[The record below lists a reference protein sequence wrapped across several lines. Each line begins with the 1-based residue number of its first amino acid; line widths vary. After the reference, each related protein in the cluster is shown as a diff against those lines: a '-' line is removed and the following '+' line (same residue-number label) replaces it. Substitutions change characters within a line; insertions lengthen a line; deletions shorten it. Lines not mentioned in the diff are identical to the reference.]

1 MFAKKSLLL
10 ILAAVFVIA
19 GCSSQGDPTQAEK
32 FGQQAS
38 AVIRGEI
45 SNDLLDFEI
54 AAKVGDGEGD
64 PLPGELLIRGRN
76 MMYDADLGVVTVDLS
91 VYNDSDAALPER
103 VGLTFMQFMPDDVT
117 ILNSD
122 NDQNGAGAL
131 VVFEF
136 ADGDGNWSPGEESQ
150 ARSVQFQMASGTS
163 FGFVA
168 RIDVGLPPEG
178 GTIAGMVWHD
188 MNENGEMDID
198 EPGVGGIT
206 MALHTGDD
214 LTVTPLTTAVTA
226 EDGTYSFEGQDAG
239 YYTVVRMPL
248 EGLVGTTPPEM
259 AVILVEMDGIVSD
272 FLLANFGVVRGED
285 PGDDFVKVG
294 DFVTAKGVYCAEPDR
309 LLAEIF
315 NVSHCD
321 SLVNKDDG
329 DGDDD
334 DDGDDGDDED
344 DCDGDC
350 DDGCPQNDCWGLL
363 AGMVTGISFEDHY
376 LEIMGTK
383 VYFHDKDGGWD
394 PDEIRCGIR
403 FRVKA
408 TRDADMNDGQVE
420 ACGMPHW
427 WNGNRDRVRGYV
439 QEVVRGDDDRIT
451 GVIILNT
458 LVELPRDE
466 G

>member
-1 MFAKKSLLL
+1 MFAKKSLLI

-19 GCSSQGDPTQAEK
+19 GCSDQGDPTHPEN

-45 SNDLLDFEI
+45 SNDLLDFEF

-91 VYNDSDAALPER
+91 VYNDSDAVLQER

-122 NDQNGAGAL
+122 NDLNGAGAL

-136 ADGDGNWSPGEESQ
+136 EDGDGNWSPGEESM
-150 ARSVQFQMASGTS
+150 ARTVQFQLPSGTS

-178 GTIAGMVWHD
+178 GTIAGMVWYD
-188 MNENGEMDID
+188 MNENGEID
-198 EPGVGGIT
+198 AEEPGVGGIT

-214 LTVTPLTTAVTA
+214 VTVNPLLTAVTA

-272 FLLANFGVVRGED
+272 FLLANFGVKRGED

-294 DFVTAKGVYCAEPDR
+294 DFVSAKGAYIAEPDR
-309 LLAEIF
+309 LVAEIF

-321 SLVNKDDG
+321 SLVNKDGG

-334 DDGDDGDDED
+334 DDCDE
-344 DCDGDC
+344 DCDG
-350 DDGCPQNDCWGLL
+350 CPENDCWGLL
-363 AGMVTGISFEDHY
+363 AGMVTGFSFEDHY

-383 VYFHDKDGGWD
+383 VYFHNKDDDWD
-394 PDEIRCGIR
+394 RDEIRCGIR

-408 TRDADMNDGQVE
+408 TRDADANDGQVE
-420 ACGMPHW
+420 ACRMPHW
-427 WNGNRDRVRGYV
+427 WNGHRDRVRGYV